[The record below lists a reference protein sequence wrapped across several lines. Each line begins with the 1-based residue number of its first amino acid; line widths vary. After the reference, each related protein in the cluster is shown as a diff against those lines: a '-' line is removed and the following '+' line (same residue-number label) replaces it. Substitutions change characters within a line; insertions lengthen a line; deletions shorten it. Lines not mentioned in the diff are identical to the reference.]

1 MVEVKEEV
9 LEIVQYKNTFFK
21 PASKWN
27 IININELCDYDFLKC
42 ADCDKEFITSIRDL
56 DFINYCPL
64 CGTKIITIN
73 RYSK

>member
-1 MVEVKEEV
+1 MENDDLTIIETEY
-9 LEIVQYKNTFFK
+9 IKNNL
-21 PASKWN
+21 SKN
-27 IININELCDYDFLKC
+27 FCSS
-42 ADCDKEFITSIRDL
+42 CDKEFITSIRDL